1 VSTRRRSRARKERA
15 GVEALGDEYLKLTT
29 YFAERLRSEDRFLA
43 DALLDLYGESAVA
56 TSVVLRGIAS
66 FGPHHE
72 LRSDQSLSMS
82 EDSPIAVAAVDR
94 ADKIAPL
101 ADRVV
106 AMTRR
111 GLVTLERA
119 RLLVEPDVSETPDT
133 VKLTVYVGRQD
144 RVSRRPAHV
153 AVCEVLHRHGF
164 AGAAVFLGVDG
175 TKGGQRRRARFFNRN
190 VDVPV
195 MIIAIG
201 TGDRAVDAIGEL
213 EAMLHQ
219 PLLTLERVQLCKR
232 DGQLLARPAA
242 LPAADDHGRP
252 LWQKLMIYTSEA
264 TLHDGVPIHRAIVQ
278 RLFDS
283 RAATGATV
291 LRGIW
296 GYHGDHKPHGDKM
309 IQLTRQVPVTTIVVD
324 SPERISASFDIIDDL
339 TDRHGLIT
347 SELVPALV
355 SIDGG
360 ERRGGTAL
368 ARYHY

>member
-1 VSTRRRSRARKERA
+1 VT
-15 GVEALGDEYLKLTT
+15 DEYLKLTA
-29 YFAERLRSEDRFLA
+29 YFAERLRCDDRFVA
-43 DALLDLYGESAVA
+43 DALLDLFGQSAVA

-72 LRSDQSLSMS
+72 LRSDQSLSAS
-82 EDSPIAVAAVDR
+82 EDPPIAIAAVDR

-101 ADRVV
+101 ADRAI
-106 AMTRR
+106 AMTTR

-119 RLLVEPDVSETPDT
+119 RLLVGSDASAPPDT

-144 RVSRRPAHV
+144 RVSGRPAHR
-153 AVCEVLHRHGF
+153 AVCDVLHRHGF
-164 AGAAVFLGVDG
+164 AGATVFLGVDG
-175 TKGGQRRRARFFNRN
+175 TKNGQRRRARFFSRN

-201 TGDRAVDAIGEL
+201 TGHQVTAAIPEL
-213 EAMLHQ
+213 EAMLRR
-219 PLLTLERVQLCKR
+219 PLVTLERVQLCKR
-232 DGQLLARPAA
+232 AGQRMTRPAA
-242 LPAADDHGRP
+242 LPGVDDHGRA
-252 LWQKLMIYTSEA
+252 LWQKLMVYTSEA

-283 RAATGATV
+283 QTASGATV

-296 GYHGDHKPHGDKM
+296 GFHGDHKPHGDKM
-309 IQLTRQVPVTTIVVD
+309 IQLTREVPVTTIVVD
-324 SPERISASFDIIDDL
+324 TPDRIAASFDIIDSI
-339 TDRHGLIT
+339 TERHGLVT

-355 SIDGG
+355 SIDDG
-360 ERRGGTAL
+360 ERRGGTAM